1 MKVLAIDEFIKSIEI
16 FESEYKLLSDII
28 LLNTKTNNKLIIPLI
43 SIVNDVN
50 TETDNK
56 LIMPLISIVNDVNIT
71 IEKPKKKLNL
81 IDLPD
86 DILKHIRKFTF
97 NDNTL
102 NNIFLPLM
110 DNKFTII
117 SGGLTDPYNNYILKK
132 LFGEFPREIFNNC
145 DTSYYNMLLEIEEGK
160 RTKELMRMENDN
172 YDNNDNNNNNDN
184 NKINCIFKNIHI
196 RSIDN
201 DIYHLNRKYN
211 IFKEYFIDDFDTSII
226 NVGSVIYDTGEYDM
240 YIHIQFLKDE
250 YIKSEDYNPHLRRE
264 QQRIS
269 YKNEYNFYIDKYG
282 NVYNEF
288 NYNKFDYDNL
298 INSIKY
304 KYLYNILQKIKL
316 QIYNF

>member
-1 MKVLAIDEFIKSIEI
+1 
-16 FESEYKLLSDII
+16 
-28 LLNTKTNNKLIIPLI
+28 
-43 SIVNDVN
+43 
-50 TETDNK
+50 
-56 LIMPLISIVNDVNIT
+56 
-71 IEKPKKKLNL
+71 
-81 IDLPD
+81 
-86 DILKHIRKFTF
+86 
-97 NDNTL
+97 
-102 NNIFLPLM
+102 
-110 DNKFTII
+110 
-117 SGGLTDPYNNYILKK
+117 
-132 LFGEFPREIFNNC
+132 
-145 DTSYYNMLLEIEEGK
+145 MLLEIEEGK

-264 QQRIS
+264 QQIIS